1 MAITTAMCSSFKKE
15 SWMGKHCFT
24 TTGFTVTGSSSS
36 SVNYTGVASGT
47 GTMTMIVPGMTFTG
61 TNVGASSVVTA
72 IAGAAAFTSS
82 VAATGSISGGT
93 LTFTNPQATAI
104 KLALYTS
111 SATLDASTTTYSAT
125 NEASGVTAGGYAL
138 DFSASMP
145 SLTSTTAW
153 MDFADEVIS
162 AVTTTARGCLIYNS
176 YGGQNLAISTNDFG
190 SDKTSTAG
198 DFTITFPTADST
210 NAILRLA

>member
-1 MAITTAMCSSFKKE
+1 MAISTTMCSSFKQQ

-24 TTGFTVTGSSSS
+24 TTGFTVTGTASST
-36 SVNYTGVASGT
+36 VNYTSVAAGT

-82 VAATGSISGGT
+82 VASTGAISGGT

-111 SATLDASTTTYSAT
+111 SATLDA
-125 NEASGVTAGGYAL
+125 
-138 DFSASMP
+138 
-145 SLTSTTAW
+145 
-153 MDFADEVIS
+153 
-162 AVTTTARGCLIYNS
+162 
-176 YGGQNLAISTNDFG
+176 
-190 SDKTSTAG
+190 
-198 DFTITFPTADST
+198 TITAYGVGG
-210 NAILRLA
+210 AG

>member
-1 MAITTAMCSSFKKE
+1 MAISTAMCSSFKKQ
-15 SWMGKHCFT
+15 SWMGRHNFT
-24 TTGFTVTGSSSS
+24 TTGFTVTASSSS

-47 GTMTMIVPGMTFTG
+47 GTMAMIVPGMTFTG

-72 IAGAAAFTSS
+72 LAGAAAFTSS

-138 DFSASMP
+138 TYSASMP
-145 SLTSTTAW
+145 SLTTTTAW
-153 MDFADEVIS
+153 MDFADLVIS

-176 YGGQNLAISTNDFG
+176 YGAQNEAISTHDFG
-190 SDKTSTAG
+190 ADKTSTSG
-198 DFTITFPTADST
+198 DFTVIFPAADSS
-210 NAILRLA
+210 NAILRFA